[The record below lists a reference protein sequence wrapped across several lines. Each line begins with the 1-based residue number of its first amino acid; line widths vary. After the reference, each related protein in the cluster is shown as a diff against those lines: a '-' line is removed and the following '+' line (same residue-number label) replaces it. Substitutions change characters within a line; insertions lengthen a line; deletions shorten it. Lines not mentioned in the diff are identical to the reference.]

1 MRRLFSSNLPST
13 VIGGAASQRQNGND
27 KLYLVFGPV
36 ASSSVYDYSEARLF
50 VMYNDWHNAMS
61 IMSIITKSLA

>member
-1 MRRLFSSNLPST
+1 M
-13 VIGGAASQRQNGND
+13 IGSAASQRQNGND

-50 VMYNDWHNAMS
+50 VMYKDWHSAGWHKVGDPG
-61 IMSIITKSLA
+61 IRDPR